1 MVIIVPESKV
11 CDSDGYTNRCV
22 SIVANR
28 IIAVSAI
35 ATNLVLECSIK
46 VFVANTNDD
55 DFIVTTA
62 KG

>member
-1 MVIIVPESKV
+1 MVTIAPGSKV
-11 CDSDGYTNRCV
+11 CDSDGYTNKCV

-28 IIAVSAI
+28 IIVVSAI
-35 ATNLVLECSIK
+35 ATNLVLECAIK
-46 VFVANTNDD
+46 IFVANTKDD